1 MKRLL
6 LLLVTAVL
14 AIPTGVETA
23 SGSASRITEASVRSH
38 MEFLAGDALNGR
50 ASGSRDEWIAA
61 AYVASQLRR
70 WGVEPLGDDGG
81 YVQDVRIER
90 SETSSPPMLSIDGR
104 RFTHGKDIVISRL
117 GGARLS
123 GALQKYSAGV
133 TVSKGS
139 ALLLPEGGA
148 QPPAADTAA
157 AAMIL
162 VAESEQART
171 RRLAAPPRPLRS
183 T

>member
-1 MKRLL
+1 MY
-6 LLLVTAVL
+6 VMDD
-14 AIPTGVETA
+14 
-23 SGSASRITEASVRSH
+23 SGNAQH
-38 MEFLAGDALNGR
+38 LEFLASDALNGR

-162 VAESEQART
+162 VAESEQARGLPV
-171 RRLAAPPRPLRS
+171 RFS
-183 T
+183 Q